1 MKKILMFTF
10 VLLAVVPMAFVLT
23 ACGGNGNNENGYQNG
38 NGGNGNYVYDEC
50 VAIPQISIDPA
61 GTHNVQHVP
70 ILWEG
75 LPLVDEWG
83 VRTYQFRVRIGNTTY
98 YRTNFINS
106 NLGVTIGFSLSSS
119 SGWSSSPDDE
129 LPTRFDLPAGNAI
142 VSIRARERVG
152 EVTKFSQ
159 WSNTVTWVR

>member
-1 MKKILMFTF
+1 
-10 VLLAVVPMAFVLT
+10 MAFMLT
-23 ACGGNGNNENGYQNG
+23 ACGGNNSNDSGNSGDGNIG
-38 NGGNGNYVYDEC
+38 NGSGNGDSVENGNYVYDER
-50 VAIPQISIDPA
+50 VAVPQISIDPS
-61 GTHNVQHVP
+61 GTHSAQHVP

-83 VRTYQFRVRIGNTTY
+83 VRTYQFRVRVGNTTY

-106 NLGVTIGFSLSSS
+106 NLGVTIGFSLSAS

-129 LPTRFDLPAGNAI
+129 LPTRFDLPAGNAT

-152 EVTKFSQ
+152 DVVKFSQ
-159 WSNTVTWVR
+159 WSNTVTWIR